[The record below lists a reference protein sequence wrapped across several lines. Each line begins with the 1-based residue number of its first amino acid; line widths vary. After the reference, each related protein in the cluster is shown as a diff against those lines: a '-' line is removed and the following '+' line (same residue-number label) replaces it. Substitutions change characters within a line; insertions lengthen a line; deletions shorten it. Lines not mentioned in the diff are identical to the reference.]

1 MNRNVLLLTLC
12 QATMMTSV
20 SLVLS
25 SSALIGAQLSPG
37 PELATLPLAIQYL
50 ATLLM
55 LFPLAWCM
63 QRLGARTTFVC
74 SALAGALGLFL
85 AAAGIY
91 LESFFLFAVSGLLI
105 GIFNGA
111 GQYYRFAAADAVA
124 TEHKSLAISLTLS
137 GGLLAALLGPN
148 LARWSRDALGPDFFA
163 SFLILAIIATS
174 SALLAGAL
182 RLPDQNSSEP
192 SDKSSSGDPLT
203 RASLLKNPGILIA
216 ILAAVGSYAVMNL
229 LMSATPLAM
238 MHCGF
243 GFDDT
248 VWVIQWHLVAMF
260 APSFF
265 TGQLIQRF
273 GCILVML
280 LGCML
285 SFGSIGIG
293 ILGVELIHFEAALVL
308 LGLGWNLLYI
318 GASSLLVEH
327 CHPTNSHRVRALND
341 TLVFAGVTVATLI
354 SGTLASTM
362 SWAAINLYAGLPVL
376 LIMIGLLV
384 FRLQTRACP
393 SAIRAS

>member
-1 MNRNVLLLTLC
+1 MNRNVLLLALC
-12 QATMMTSV
+12 QAAMMTSV

-55 LFPLAWCM
+55 LFPLSWCM
-63 QRLGARTTFVC
+63 QRLGARATFIFG
-74 SALAGALGLFL
+74 ALAGALGLSL
-85 AAAGIY
+85 AATGIF
-91 LESFFLFAVSGLLI
+91 LQSFFLFAISGLLI

-111 GQYYRFAAADAVA
+111 GQFYRFAAADAVA
-124 TEHKSLAISLTLS
+124 VEHKSLAISLTLS
-137 GGLLAALLGPN
+137 GGLIAALLGPN
-148 LARWSRDALGPDFFA
+148 LARWSRNALGPEFFA
-163 SFLILAIIATS
+163 SFLILAIIA
-174 SALLAGAL
+174 AGAILLASAL
-182 RLPDQNSSEP
+182 RLPDQNNSEP
-192 SDKSSSGDPLT
+192 SDKSSAGDSHL
-203 RASLLKNPGILIA
+203 RASLLRNSGILIA

-238 MHCGF
+238 MHSGF

-248 VWVIQWHLVAMF
+248 AWVIQWHLVAMF

-273 GCILVML
+273 GCIPMML
-280 LGCML
+280 LGCVL

-293 ILGVELIHFEAALVL
+293 IWGVELIHFEVSLVL
-308 LGLGWNLLYI
+308 LGLGWNFLYI

-327 CHPTNSHRVRALND
+327 CHPQDSHRARALND
-341 TLVFAGVTVATLI
+341 TLVFFGVTGATLI
-354 SGTLASTM
+354 SGSLASSM

-376 LIMIGLLV
+376 LIMIGLLG
-384 FRLQTRACP
+384 FRLKTRACP
-393 SAIRAS
+393 SAAHRC